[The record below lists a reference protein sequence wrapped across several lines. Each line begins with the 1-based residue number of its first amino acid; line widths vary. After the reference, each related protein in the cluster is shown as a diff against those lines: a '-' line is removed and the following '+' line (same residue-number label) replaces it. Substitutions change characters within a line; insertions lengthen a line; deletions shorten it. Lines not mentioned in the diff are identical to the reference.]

1 MFGLGA
7 SELMIL
13 FVGLG
18 AVWVV
23 AKVLRGAAGGAVKRC
38 AFCQSNIPRQ
48 AVVCRHCQRDQ
59 PG

>member
-13 FVGLG
+13 LVGAG
-18 AVWVV
+18 AVVGVV
-23 AKVLRGAAGGAVKRC
+23 RLLRGTGGGPVKLC
-38 AFCQSNIPRQ
+38 AFCQSNIPKQ

-59 PG
+59 LN